1 MPGLFT
7 AIYPVSIDL
16 QAMNPRYS
24 IAHDHE
30 LLVLLAGARIW
41 KVTIVKDRFASI
53 NSWLMVFAMVF
64 ASWNAD
70 AVADTPGNELR
81 VDGTRLN
88 ATMEHMKTF
97 GMSDTGG
104 STRVAYSDENRVALS
119 YLSALML
126 QSGLMPRID
135 VAGNLVA
142 RRKGT
147 VAGLAPIVSGSH
159 IDTVPNGGHYDGIVG
174 VMAAIEVARTLFEA
188 GHDLDHPLE
197 IVVWSNEEGGKTG
210 SRSYMGSVAE
220 RELGLLSLG
229 DKTIGD
235 GISFLGGYPDRL
247 AENARNRGD
256 ISAYIELHIE
266 QGAILDREGI
276 SIGVVEGIVGIKR
289 WNITVD
295 GFANHAGTT
304 PMDQR
309 QDALYV
315 AALIVAEV
323 RRIITAESGKQV
335 ATVGRLQ
342 VHPDVPN
349 VIPGQVVFS
358 LEIRDLDMDKV
369 DQLFSRIRDSATAL
383 AETNDTTVGFDQYY
397 ESPAVI
403 TDERIKKIVNE
414 AADILGLLSLHM
426 PSGAGHDAQSM
437 KHIAPLGMIFVPSKK
452 GISHAPGEFTSEQ
465 QITDGANVLL
475 QTIIALDALF
485 D

>member
-1 MPGLFT
+1 MKYKFA
-7 AIYPVSIDL
+7 AIN
-16 QAMNPRYS
+16 A
-24 IAHDHE
+24 
-30 LLVLLAGARIW
+30 
-41 KVTIVKDRFASI
+41 
-53 NSWLMVFAMVF
+53 WLMVFAMGF
-64 ASWNAD
+64 ASWSTD
-70 AVADTPGNELR
+70 ALADTPGNELR

-88 ATMEHMKTF
+88 ATMGHMKTF

-104 STRVAYSDENRVALS
+104 STRVAYSDENKIALS

-135 VAGNLVA
+135 VAGNLVG
-142 RRKGT
+142 RREGK

-188 GHDLDHPLE
+188 GHNLDHPLE

-210 SRSYMGSVAE
+210 SRSYMGSVEE
-220 RELGLLSLG
+220 RELGLPSLG

-256 ISAYIELHIE
+256 ISSYVELHIE
-266 QGAILDREGI
+266 QGATLDREGI

-289 WNITVD
+289 WNITVE

-309 QDALYV
+309 QDALYA
-315 AALIVAEV
+315 AALIVADI
-323 RRIITAESGKQV
+323 RRIITAEPGKQV
-335 ATVGRLQ
+335 GTVGRLQ
-342 VHPDVPN
+342 VHPGAPN
-349 VIPGQVVFS
+349 VVPGRVVFS
-358 LEIRDLDMDKV
+358 LEIRDLGMEKIDR
-369 DQLFSRIRDSATAL
+369 LFNRIKESGNKL
-383 AETNDTTVGFDQYY
+383 AKENDTTVRFDQFY
-397 ESPAVI
+397 ESPAAI
-403 TDERIKKIVNE
+403 TDERIKKLVNI
-414 AADILGLLSLHM
+414 AADTLGLNSLHL

-437 KHIAPLGMIFVPSKK
+437 KHIAPLGMIFVPSKG

-475 QTIIALDALF
+475 QTIIGLDELIE
-485 D
+485 